1 LMGGIL
7 RTIFLVVVARV
18 DDLVGNEGWGVGS
31 GSGCGLVFS
40 RMDLR
45 AGLGA
50 GSGLD
55 LDLDLWAASPSEL

>member
-1 LMGGIL
+1 MGGIL

-31 GSGCGLVFS
+31 GAGSGLN
-40 RMDLR
+40 
-45 AGLGA
+45 A

-55 LDLDLWAASPSEL
+55 LDLDIWAASPSEL